1 MKRNII
7 LFSIVLFTFCFAKAA
22 LANVPD
28 SIDIFGMFRVAV
40 GTSNNTFTVSFNCS
54 GDVTSNVF
62 LIRDLCGNE
71 LMSTNVYNQLT
82 ISYIGEPVVLVAY
95 ARVDYIYPTGRICH
109 LEKEKYIYY
118 KDIILSSQRRGID
131 RMYTGDEETVPI
143 HWNFDDDNK
152 NGTPDHD
159 DVQMNKNDNDL
170 LSIKIWIRE
179 SDIYIGPGKLEI
191 ITSGGYKLWGDT
203 RKNNYYPQHFI
214 IQNCD
219 LQTWLEE
226 YADGYHMFMERHGD
240 LYYSSPTGSLKVR
253 FNGREL
259 LDLQY
264 HAYAVLAAN
273 KPTLTDRAI
282 FANLGCNFDG
292 CEWGIF
298 REDVAT
304 NFNSVA
310 WAVDP
315 TWEAYGTPF
324 VVTPC
329 EPLCPDIYTLS
340 NCFYEGV
347 LLKCTSLDTFGNSN
361 GFFNFGIDDIAFYQS
376 PIWSE
381 NFLLNNNVSDF
392 GADIIEYA
400 SALAARKAPPDQRWG
415 CYPSW
420 SMVNTF
426 FFGRP
431 KILYRAQ
438 QINSP
443 ILSRF
448 VLAPDPTPDPE

>member
-1 MKRNII
+1 M
-7 LFSIVLFTFCFAKAA
+7 VLFVLCFAKVA

-28 SIDIFGMFRVAV
+28 SIDILGRFRVAV
-40 GTSNNTFTVSFNCS
+40 GTSNNTFYVDYQCS
-54 GDVTSNVF
+54 GDITSNVF
-62 LIRDLCGNE
+62 LIRDGFDNE
-71 LMSTNVYNQLT
+71 LMRTSVYNPLV
-82 ISYIGEPVVLVAY
+82 IDCMSEPAVLVVY
-95 ARVDYIYPTGRICH
+95 ARIDYTDPSGHTCH

-118 KDIILSSQRRGID
+118 RDIVLDSRRRGID

-152 NGTPDHD
+152 NGTPDHSD
-159 DVQMNKNDNDL
+159 TGMNRSDNDL
-170 LSIKIWIRE
+170 LSVAFWVRD
-179 SDIYIGPGKLEI
+179 SDLEIDPGKLEL
-191 ITSGGYKLWGDT
+191 ITSGGFKLWGDT
-203 RKNNYYPQHFI
+203 RKNNSYPQNFI

-219 LQTWLEE
+219 LRTWLSQ
-226 YADGYHMFMERHGD
+226 YADGYHMFMERQGD
-240 LYYSSPTGSLKVR
+240 LYLSNPTGSLKVR

-273 KPTLTDRAI
+273 KPTLGERAI

-292 CEWGIF
+292 CEWGVF

-304 NFNSVA
+304 NYNSIA

-315 TWEAYGTPF
+315 TWETYGAPF
-324 VVTPC
+324 AVTPC
-329 EPLCPDIYTLS
+329 QPLCPNINTLS
-340 NCFYEGV
+340 NYFYGGV
-347 LLKCTSLDTFGNSN
+347 LLPCTSLDTFGDRDGSMD
-361 GFFNFGIDDIAFYQS
+361 FGVDDIAFYQS
-376 PIWSE
+376 SIWSE
-381 NFLLNNNVSDF
+381 NFLLNNNISDF

-400 SALAARKAPPDQRWG
+400 STLAARKAPSEQRWG

-420 SMVNTF
+420 AMVNTF
-426 FFGRP
+426 FFGQP

-443 ILSRF
+443 IQSRF
-448 VLAPDPTPDPE
+448 VLAPDPIPDPE